1 MSNLGLN
8 ISANLLQLRERL
20 EREKKAIAE
29 AGPSLQA
36 EMSRIGNELA
46 ASKVSLNGPAIQSK
60 DLTSRFS
67 GLETRT
73 STLLE
78 DLTKR
83 MSLIQADVDS
93 SLAVS
98 EKKAKSLDDL
108 YRESNAEN
116 ELLYERFNTE
126 LGRVL
131 KSVKDGVGTQE
142 IRTKLK
148 ESQDEAARLRKENQ
162 RLKRENL
169 GLRSQLKGP

>member
-1 MSNLGLN
+1 MV
-8 ISANLLQLRERL
+8 QLRERL
-20 EREKKAIAE
+20 EREKKAIEE

-36 EMSRIGNELA
+36 EFSKIGEELVVSNTSR
-46 ASKVSLNGPAIQSK
+46 NGSMIQNK

-67 GLETRT
+67 GLESRT
-73 STLLE
+73 NALLA
-78 DLTKR
+78 DLSKR
-83 MSLIQADVDS
+83 ISLIKTDIDS
-93 SLAVS
+93 SLTVS
-98 EKKAKSLDDL
+98 EKKAKSLDEL

-142 IRTKLK
+142 MRGKLK